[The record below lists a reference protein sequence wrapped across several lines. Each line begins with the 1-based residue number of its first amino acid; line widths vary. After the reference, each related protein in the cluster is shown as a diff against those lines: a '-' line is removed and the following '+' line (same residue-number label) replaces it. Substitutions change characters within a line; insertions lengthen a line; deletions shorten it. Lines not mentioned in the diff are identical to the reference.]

1 MDFSTKYETPECGAL
16 FLSSPGYTNLK
27 EWHLKFRFLWWKIFQ
42 CLCHDDGLTKYV
54 VSKICDRKISLNDE
68 NNYHKS
74 QHHYTAEPVMA
85 EPTAV
90 DFGSC
95 RYMLQCSLK
104 QKT

>member
-1 MDFSTKYETPECGAL
+1 M
-16 FLSSPGYTNLK
+16 
-27 EWHLKFRFLWWKIFQ
+27 
-42 CLCHDDGLTKYV
+42 
-54 VSKICDRKISLNDE
+54 CDRKFTLNDE

-74 QHHYTAEPVMA
+74 QYHYTAEPVMA

-104 QKT
+104 KHNYTGCIWVSSFFNKIIDKKNLIPVPDLFYGAI

>member
-1 MDFSTKYETPECGAL
+1 M
-16 FLSSPGYTNLK
+16 
-27 EWHLKFRFLWWKIFQ
+27 
-42 CLCHDDGLTKYV
+42 KYV
-54 VSKICDRKISLNDE
+54 IEKISFNDE

-74 QHHYTAEPVMA
+74 QHHYTAEPAMA

-104 QKT
+104 KHNYTGCIRVSFFNKIINEKI

>member
-1 MDFSTKYETPECGAL
+1 M
-16 FLSSPGYTNLK
+16 
-27 EWHLKFRFLWWKIFQ
+27 
-42 CLCHDDGLTKYV
+42 
-54 VSKICDRKISLNDE
+54 VSEICDRKISFNDE

-74 QHHYTAEPVMA
+74 QYHYTAEPVMA

-104 QKT
+104 QNITELNVYEFLFLIKLLMKKYEFQHLTILFMELYRDGD

>member
-1 MDFSTKYETPECGAL
+1 M
-16 FLSSPGYTNLK
+16 
-27 EWHLKFRFLWWKIFQ
+27 
-42 CLCHDDGLTKYV
+42 

-104 QKT
+104 KKHNWTGCVWVSISNKIINKKIWIPVSGHFLHGAIHGWWLKAQNNW

>member
-1 MDFSTKYETPECGAL
+1 MVSET
-16 FLSSPGYTNLK
+16 
-27 EWHLKFRFLWWKIFQ
+27 
-42 CLCHDDGLTKYV
+42 
-54 VSKICDRKISLNDE
+54 CDRKISFNDE

-104 QKT
+104 QKNITELDVYEFLFSIKLLIKKYEFQCLTILFIELFTDGD